1 MDRKE
6 KSGVN
11 LTTRQLGLV
20 AKWYPF
26 QKEVEQ
32 LVPQGKPGRK
42 HRPMLRLERRKG
54 VYLEKRKLLPAFAK
68 SIHVWGF
75 VVGTVIS
82 GEFVGFNSAY
92 AYGLGSMIVAHV
104 FTSLL
109 MITVSL
115 TLTELATAMPF
126 ASGSASYANAA
137 FHGSVACI
145 IGYAYTFDMV
155 FIGAEATNFVGI
167 AFQTIFNTELQYNV
181 LYWIASVLLC
191 SVINLSP
198 KLTLN
203 LLVCL
208 SAISC
213 LLAVI
218 PLCVVSQNFDFSSV
232 FNTTITYSD
241 GTTAVSTAFLPYGI
255 KVLFYRCR
263 IRYTC

>member
-11 LTTRQLGLV
+11 LTTSTTGAGSKMVSISEGGGTTGTARKAGTETSANVALGKD
-20 AKWYPF
+20 AK
-26 QKEVEQ
+26 E
-32 LVPQGKPGRK
+32 
-42 HRPMLRLERRKG
+42 

-137 FHGSVACI
+137 FHGSIACI

-203 LLVCL
+203 LLVYL

-255 KVLFYRCR
+255 KGVVLSLP
-263 IRYTC
+263 